1 MKLDLTKILLI
12 LSLLFI
18 GWQGFFSNKKDV
30 VQSTVSVIVPEV
42 KGTTGIIPVE
52 PRIIRDTIFLKG
64 DVIEVDKGYKKLYE
78 DAIDSLEK
86 KEIFLKAIEI
96 NKYSDTLV
104 DNKEIIIKGEATTR
118 GSLLNYSVDYT
129 IKEKEFTY
137 TPEVIKVLPRLTAG
151 LGLELGV
158 PTVPNISFVAKANL
172 SLMNNKGRE
181 VSVGYDTENRVW
193 IGGKLNIKLIK

>member
-64 DVIEVDKGYKKLYE
+64 DVIEVDKGYKKLY
-78 DAIDSLEK
+78 
-86 KEIFLKAIEI
+86 
-96 NKYSDTLV
+96 
-104 DNKEIIIKGEATTR
+104 
-118 GSLLNYSVDYT
+118 
-129 IKEKEFTY
+129 
-137 TPEVIKVLPRLTAG
+137 
-151 LGLELGV
+151 
-158 PTVPNISFVAKANL
+158 NI
-172 SLMNNKGRE
+172 
-181 VSVGYDTENRVW
+181 
-193 IGGKLNIKLIK
+193 